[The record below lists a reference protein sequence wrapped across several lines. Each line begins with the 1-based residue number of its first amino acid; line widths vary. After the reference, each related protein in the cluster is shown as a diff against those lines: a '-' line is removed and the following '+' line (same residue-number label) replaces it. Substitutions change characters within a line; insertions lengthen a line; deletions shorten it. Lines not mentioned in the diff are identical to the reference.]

1 MYVERQSFE
10 SIIWGD
16 HLRKSFEEREQG
28 GEYLMRGDG
37 TEYSG
42 AEILNV
48 GK

>member
-16 HLRKSFEEREQG
+16 HSRGPFEGGEQG